1 MVVSDQ
7 GSHDRLAS
15 GVVVPD
21 GGGQGQEALQD
32 ADGHPAWGVAAV
44 AFEIELALEG
54 IVDRLDD
61 LAQRLEEPGAGRLGL
76 ALAAGRSR
84 RSPAAARTASAVNM
98 ASRASRPSALAPV
111 RAKAT
116 AGRAGCRPGAAATP
130 RSTANAKRST
140 RTRPTRPGQSALRCR
155 GSGRTPPGWNPPPR
169 TSSVDSVV
177 PAARTRMQC
186 RISAAAPRSR
196 LLYPGCCGR
205 YGNRCRKCACA
216 LPQPP
221 GHVSRHNLI
230 LDTPHP
236 FTASTLGNRS
246 SRRVRPDL
254 HRTTTASA
262 PRHHRGRLASEHK
275 E

>member
-169 TSSVDSVV
+169 RRRST
-177 PAARTRMQC
+177 AWC
-186 RISAAAPRSR
+186 RRPGRGCSA
-196 LLYPGCCGR
+196 G
-205 YGNRCRKCACA
+205 
-216 LPQPP
+216 
-221 GHVSRHNLI
+221 
-230 LDTPHP
+230 
-236 FTASTLGNRS
+236 
-246 SRRVRPDL
+246 
-254 HRTTTASA
+254 SA
-262 PRHHRGRLASEHK
+262 PRRHAAACCTGLLRQVREQVPQVRVRVTAATGPCQSSQPDPGHPSSLHRQHPWE
-275 E
+275 

>member
-1 MVVSDQ
+1 MTGWPVVSLCQ
-7 GSHDRLAS
+7 M
-15 GVVVPD
+15 
-21 GGGQGQEALQD
+21 
-32 ADGHPAWGVAAV
+32 AAV
-44 AFEIELALEG
+44 RARRRCRTRT
-54 IVDRLDD
+54 VTP
-61 LAQRLEEPGAGRLGL
+61 PGVWPPW
-76 ALAAGRSR
+76 RSR
-84 RSPAAARTASAVNM
+84 SSWPLKVSLTDSMTWRSGLKNRVPAGSG
-98 ASRASRPSALAPV
+98 SPW
-111 RAKAT
+111 
-116 AGRAGCRPGAAATP
+116 RPGAAGAARP
-130 RSTANAKRST
+130 PPGRLGGEHGEQGLAPVSLGAGQGEGHGRPCRVQT
-140 RTRPTRPGQSALRCR
+140 RCGRNPQKYRECEAQYPYSAHPADQSALRCR

-196 LLYPGCCGR
+196 LLYGLLRQVREQVPQVR
-205 YGNRCRKCACA
+205 VRV
-216 LPQPP
+216 PQPP
-221 GHVSRHNLI
+221 GHVSRYNLI